1 MPNIALRLPDEL
13 TAAQIAT
20 AVRTELAAELAEI
33 DTLIVRL
40 TATRAGLL
48 DNLTRLD
55 VPVSSVAGGSGGSA
69 GAHSDIA

>member
-1 MPNIALRLPDEL
+1 MPNIALRLPDAH
-13 TAAQIAT
+13 TPAAIAA

-33 DTLIVRL
+33 DTLITRL

-55 VPVSSVAGGSGGSA
+55 VPVSTVAGGGST